1 MILQDRLPAV
11 LSPVLGTG
19 VAIENLRALTGG
31 ASRSTWA
38 FDAVTNDG
46 RRSLILRI
54 GPPDD
59 VHAGMELEARVQAA
73 AAAAGAPVP
82 PILLATNSPAALG
95 NPFLICGEIKGE
107 TIVRRIE
114 RQLQKGDGTG
124 RARLLRQ
131 CAQAL
136 AAIHRADADDH
147 GLAREDQLTAW
158 RERLD
163 AMGDTTATFEWGFRW
178 LAAHRTPQSPP
189 VLVHGDYRMG
199 NLIVDGSDLAAVL
212 DWELVHI
219 GEAYED
225 LAWFCIRA
233 WRFGAPASRGAGG
246 LGSIESFLQAYEEA
260 SGTTVDRVAFH
271 WWLVLATLRW
281 GVICRHQAER
291 HLSGQ
296 VRSVE
301 LATIGRRVCETEWDL
316 LDLLDG
322 MAPPGDDARR
332 AAAGGGAG
340 QSDHGDDAGRVA
352 AREPAQTASGDPL
365 HGRPTAAELVAAV
378 AEFLERDVRE
388 ATSGQVN
395 FHARVAA
402 NALRTVE
409 RELLDGGDPDVRAA
423 LAGLGFADEAG
434 LAAAIRAG
442 ELDGRTS
449 PDVTACLRT
458 LVRHRLAVAHPG
470 YDSEKEPVP

>member
-1 MILQDRLPAV
+1 VTVEEELEPKLAAV
-11 LSPVLGTG
+11 LETALGAGTM
-19 VAIENLRALTGG
+19 IDNLRALTGG
-31 ASRSTWA
+31 ASRTTWA
-38 FDAVTNDG
+38 FDAIMREQ

-59 VHAGMELEARVQAA
+59 VHAGMELEARSQAA

-82 PILLATNSPAALG
+82 HILVADDSPAALG
-95 NPFLICGEIKGE
+95 NPFLICDEIKGE
-107 TIVRRIE
+107 TIVRRIQ
-114 RQLQKGDGTG
+114 RQLDGADGQPG

-136 AAIHRADADDH
+136 AAIHRADADDS
-147 GLAREDQLTAW
+147 GLTQEDQLVEW

-178 LAAHRTPQSPP
+178 LAARRPQPSAA

-212 DWELVHI
+212 DWELVHV

-233 WRFGAPASRGAGG
+233 WRFGAPAGLGAGG
-246 LGSIESFLQAYEEA
+246 LGSIESFLIAYEEA

-281 GVICRHQAER
+281 GIICRHQAER

-301 LATIGRRVCETEWDL
+301 LAAIGRRVCETEWDL
-316 LDLLDG
+316 LDLLD
-322 MAPPGDDARR
+322 
-332 AAAGGGAG
+332 
-340 QSDHGDDAGRVA
+340 
-352 AREPAQTASGDPL
+352 E
-365 HGRPTAAELVAAV
+365 
-378 AEFLERDVRE
+378 
-388 ATSGQVN
+388 
-395 FHARVAA
+395 
-402 NALRTVE
+402 
-409 RELLDGGDPDVRAA
+409 
-423 LAGLGFADEAG
+423 
-434 LAAAIRAG
+434 RAG
-442 ELDGRTS
+442 
-449 PDVTACLRT
+449 
-458 LVRHRLAVAHPG
+458 
-470 YDSEKEPVP
+470 